1 MHPISSRT
9 NKVLLIICLLAI
21 GFGVFAQAPNLL
33 NYQGVARNA
42 VGNPLPNQAMN
53 LRLSVHNLSASGT
66 VVYSETRPITT
77 NLGGLFSVQIGS
89 AGTTSSTGTIGGV
102 NWLSGDKFLQVEID
116 PISNNNYLNLGTV
129 QLVTVPYAFNAASAG
144 NATTAT
150 KLAAPKNINGVA
162 FDGSADISIAAAAS
176 AELLTGTNIKS
187 TVTGSSLTSLGTLT
201 NLTVTNPIA
210 GSVTGNAATA
220 TLASTVTTNANL
232 SGDVTSVGNVTSV
245 KQINGTA
252 LSGLST
258 GILKNTTTT
267 GVPSIAVAGTD
278 YLTPTGSAAG
288 LTNFPTFNQK
298 TSGNAATATK
308 LETPKNINGVSFDGT
323 GDITVTADAGTL
335 IGNTLK
341 STVTG
346 SSLTS
351 LGTLTNLT
359 VTNPIAGSVTGN
371 AATATKLA
379 TPKNINGVAFD
390 GSSDITIGAA
400 AAAEQLTGT
409 ILKST
414 VTGSSLTSVG
424 TLTNL
429 TVTNPIAGSVTGNAA
444 SATNLT
450 GLTTSV
456 ATLNNLSGVNTG
468 DQTTITGNAATA
480 TKLAATKNINGVAFD
495 GSSDITIG
503 AAAAAEQLTGTTLK
517 STVTGSSLTSVGT
530 LANLTVTNPIVG
542 SITGNAATATTATT
556 VTTNANLTGDVTSVG
571 NATTIADNAVTTAKI
586 ANANVTLAKLENLA
600 SGAIIVGNTS
610 NRPTAVSISGDAVL
624 SPTGELII
632 TTGAIT
638 TSKIATSAVA
648 TASIADGAITNAK
661 VTDVAASKITGTFTS
676 ATVNG
681 KVIVGAS
688 SAASASAVLEASS
701 TTQGFLPPRMT
712 FDQRNAISSV
722 VAGLVVW
729 CSDCGNNGELQVHN
743 GTAWKNMI
751 GGTASIVPPK
761 VGDAYQGGIIA
772 YILVSGDP
780 GYVSGEVHG
789 LIAATSDQST
799 GIDWFNNRSFTT
811 TGATG
816 TAIGT
821 GLSNTNTI
829 ITSQGATSTSY
840 AAGLARA
847 YNGGGYFDWYLP
859 SKDELAKLYAMK
871 VLGFGGFGSW
881 FYWSSTENG
890 LYYAWGQNFSDGSWE
905 SSGSNKGSTSFDV
918 RAIRAF

>member
-1 MHPISSRT
+1 MQPISYRT
-9 NKVLLIICLLAI
+9 NKILLIICLLAI

-53 LRLSVHNLSASGT
+53 LRLSVHNLSASGM

-89 AGTTSSTGTIGGV
+89 AGTTSSTGTLGSV
-102 NWLSGDKFLQVEID
+102 NWLSGDKYLQVEID
-116 PISNNNYLNLGTV
+116 PASNNNYLNLGTV
-129 QLVTVPYAFNAASAG
+129 QLVSVPYAFNAATAG
-144 NATTAT
+144 NATTAN

-232 SGDVTSVGNVTSV
+232 SGDVTSVGNATTV

-252 LSGLST
+252 LSGLAT

-298 TSGNAATATK
+298 TTGNAATATK
-308 LETPKNINGVSFDGT
+308 LETPKNINGVSFDGP

-335 IGNTLK
+335 TGNT
-341 STVTG
+341 
-346 SSLTS
+346 
-351 LGTLTNLT
+351 
-359 VTNPIAGSVTGN
+359 
-371 AATATKLA
+371 
-379 TPKNINGVAFD
+379 
-390 GSSDITIGAA
+390 
-400 AAAEQLTGT
+400 
-409 ILKST
+409 LKST

-429 TVTNPIAGSVTGNAA
+429 TVTNPIVGSVTGNAA
-444 SATNLT
+444 TASNLT
-450 GLTTSV
+450 GLTTPV

-468 DQTTITGNAATA
+468 DQTNIFGNAATA
-480 TKLAATKNINGVAFD
+480 TKLATARSINGVSFD
-495 GSSDITIG
+495 GTGDISV
-503 AAAAAEQLTGTTLK
+503 AAAAEQLTGTTLK

-586 ANANVTLAKLENLA
+586 A
-600 SGAIIVGNTS
+600 
-610 NRPTAVSISGDAVL
+610 
-624 SPTGELII
+624 
-632 TTGAIT
+632 
-638 TSKIATSAVA
+638 TSAVA

-661 VTDVAASKITGTFTS
+661 VTDVAATKITGTLPV
-676 ATVNG
+676 ANG
-681 KVIVGAS
+681 
-688 SAASASAVLEASS
+688 
-701 TTQGFLPPRMT
+701 
-712 FDQRNAISSV
+712 
-722 VAGLVVW
+722 
-729 CSDCGNNGELQVHN
+729 
-743 GTAWKNMI
+743 
-751 GGTASIVPPK
+751 
-761 VGDAYQGGIIA
+761 
-772 YILVSGDP
+772 
-780 GYVSGEVHG
+780 
-789 LIAATSDQST
+789 
-799 GIDWFNNRSFTT
+799 
-811 TGATG
+811 
-816 TAIGT
+816 GT
-821 GLSNTNTI
+821 GLSTTPSNGQLDIGNGTGFTRATLTAGTGISITNTSGAVTI
-829 ITSQGATSTSY
+829 ASTAVPSGATAGDMLYWNGTVWVTIPTASSSGQVLYSINNGPQWGPIVGPTDAINPTTGKIWMDRNLGATQVATSSIDPNAYGDLYQWGRRADGHQIRTPGTTSTLSSTDNPGHVDFIVVLASPFDWRSTQSDNLWQGVNGINNPCPSSY
-840 AAGLARA
+840 RLPTNAELNAERTTWISNNAAGAFASPLKLPMAGFRKRD
-847 YNGGGYFDWYLP
+847 NGSLYDAGSYGY
-859 SKDELAKLYAMK
+859 
-871 VLGFGGFGSW
+871 
-881 FYWSSTENG
+881 YWSSTVNSTNLYGVDALVSGILTFRNSTAEMENQQLRANG
-890 LYYAWGQNFSDGSWE
+890 FS
-905 SSGSNKGSTSFDV
+905 V
-918 RAIRAF
+918 RCIKD